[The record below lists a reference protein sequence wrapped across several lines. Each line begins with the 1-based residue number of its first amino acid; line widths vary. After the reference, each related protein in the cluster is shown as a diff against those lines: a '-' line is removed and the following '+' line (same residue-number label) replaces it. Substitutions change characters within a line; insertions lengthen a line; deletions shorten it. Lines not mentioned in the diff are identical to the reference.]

1 MILLEQKKQE
11 AIKREDYETAKLI
24 NDQMKKM
31 RDENQWG
38 PQASNKPSGN
48 PAEFYKKQKTQNP
61 YEEENEP

>member
-1 MILLEQKKQE
+1 
-11 AIKREDYETAKLI
+11 
-24 NDQMKKM
+24 MKKM

-38 PQASNKPSGN
+38 PQANNKPSGN